1 MQDRDYICEVCTTSR
16 HGCPAKQPPGEMERR
31 RSFIRDDIPNIGRA
45 ITRHLDWAKDME
57 SSKRYLLQAEIE
69 YWHEMLRLNQSRLPK
84 NKEEE
89 MRACLKRAVRSLN
102 SNSLENA
109 RAAA

>member
-1 MQDRDYICEVCTTSR
+1 L
-16 HGCPAKQPPGEMERR
+16 PGRL
-31 RSFIRDDIPNIGRA
+31 IRDDIPKYLPRFTSGTLIGQ
-45 ITRHLDWAKDME
+45 KDME

-69 YWHEMLRLNQSRLPK
+69 FWHEMLRLNRTRLPR

-89 MRACLKRAVRSLN
+89 MRACLKEAVRHLN
-102 SNSLENA
+102 SSDYGQY

>member
-1 MQDRDYICEVCTTSR
+1 
-16 HGCPAKQPPGEMERR
+16 
-31 RSFIRDDIPNIGRA
+31 
-45 ITRHLDWAKDME
+45 ME

-69 YWHEMLRLNQSRLPK
+69 YWHEMLRLNRSRLSK

-89 MRACLKRAVRSLN
+89 MRACLKRAVRNLN
-102 SNSLENA
+102 SNSLENV

>member
-1 MQDRDYICEVCTTSR
+1 MTTNVS
-16 HGCPAKQPPGEMERR
+16 AVGEAA
-31 RSFIRDDIPNIGRA
+31 PLIGQNN
-45 ITRHLDWAKDME
+45 ME

-69 YWHEMLRLNQSRLPK
+69 YWHEMLRLNRSRLPK

-89 MRACLKRAVRSLN
+89 MRACLKRAVRTLN
-102 SNSLENA
+102 SNELGEM